1 MVDWYDNKLANV
13 ADKEGIAKLL
23 PVMKL
28 TKYVRSVPLEQ
39 KKEYEEKGWV
49 TVKEYKKTIK
59 IEKSKSH
66 DDVFEDYVWLLFASM
81 GFKFLS
87 CDRHK
92 FKVDIDNGDSK
103 QIDVFGIDDDVVV
116 LAECKSADKPKT
128 KRDFRKEI
136 DHIASYKSQIPKHMN
151 CHFAKY
157 KPKYIFFFCTENYEL
172 SEEDQNRLKDA
183 DILWFDKKKID
194 YYMELISQIGVLCKY
209 QFLGEILQG
218 KDVPGMKEIKVPA
231 IKARMGRYTC
241 YTMMISPKKLLKI
254 SYVLHRSEN
263 IEMKGTYQRYIKKGR
278 IGKIKDYIENGGF
291 FPNSIIINFENSLNF
306 EPALKEQQLDDNCT
320 IGRLVLPSKYRSA
333 FIIDGQHRLYGYAG
347 AKDSEKALIPVVA
360 FEQVSP
366 EDQTNMF
373 VDINNKAVAVKRS
386 LIESL
391 NCELYWNSPIPKY
404 ALAALMSMLAIKL
417 TNDSSSPLHDCIT
430 IGEKPN
436 IDSSKITLSYFIDN
450 GIKNQKYFVKD
461 FHKNGTPIIY
471 GPLHDGDLADNSL
484 KKAFHVF
491 SWYFG
496 EIKKNCFEQWEYI
509 LKNVVICS
517 LSEMLRE
524 FIDEYDRR
532 NPNHQWEKETAKD
545 LENHIASRVELLCK
559 KISTKTKEDFDRYQ
573 DSSYGYGGVKKTKRY
588 FEEMIYESDQS
599 FCPDGLDKW
608 IREKSGLY
616 KEETERMIGEL
627 SDMIVG
633 KAKEILREKYG
644 EGNYIFELPDAVM
657 LKVKSR
663 ESHDIDLEDIR
674 QIALDDWKDSFDV
687 FRDKSMNKGTKDD
700 TTLYLDELAKIR
712 NNLRKD
718 GTITEEQ
725 YSVVQKVYEWY
736 STKENMDDN
745 DV

>member
-1 MVDWYDNKLANV
+1 MVEWYDNKLANV
-13 ADKEGIAKLL
+13 ANEEEIAKLL
-23 PVMKL
+23 PVTKS
-28 TKYVRSVPLEQ
+28 TKYVMSVPLEQ
-39 KKEYEEKGWV
+39 KKEYEDKGWKI
-49 TVKEYKKTIK
+49 VKEYKKTIK
-59 IEKSKSH
+59 IEKLKSH
-66 DDVFEDYVWLLFASM
+66 DDIFEDYVWLLFASM
-81 GFKFLS
+81 GFKYLS
-87 CDRHK
+87 RDRHK
-92 FKVDIDNGDSK
+92 FQVEIDNGDTK

-128 KRDFRKEI
+128 KRDFRMEI
-136 DHIASYKSQIPKHMN
+136 DHIASYKSQVPKHMN
-151 CHFAKY
+151 CHFADH
-157 KPKYIFFFCTENYEL
+157 KPKYIFFFCTENYEI
-172 SEEDQNRLKDA
+172 SEEDQNRLNAA

-194 YYMELISQIGVLCKY
+194 YYMELVSQIGVLCKY

-218 KDVPGMKEIKVPA
+218 KDVPGMKDIKVPA
-231 IKARMGRYTC
+231 IKSRMGRYTC
-241 YTMMISPKKLLKI
+241 YTMMISPQKLLKI

-263 IEMKGTYQRYIKKGR
+263 IEMKGTYQRYIKRGR
-278 IGKIKDYIENGGF
+278 IGKIKEYIETGGF
-291 FPNSIIINFENSLNF
+291 FPNSIIINFENSQIF
-306 EPALKEQQLDDNCT
+306 ESASKEQQTDENCT
-320 IGRLVLPSKYRSA
+320 IGRLLLPSKYRSA

-347 AKDSEKALIPVVA
+347 AKNSEKALIPVVA

-404 ALAALMSMLAIKL
+404 ALAALRSMLAIKL
-417 TNDSSSPLHDCIT
+417 TNTPSSPLHDCVT
-430 IGEKPN
+430 IGEKAN
-436 IDSSKITLSYFIDN
+436 ADSSKITLSYFIDN
-450 GIKNQKYFVKD
+450 GIKNQKYFVKE
-461 FHKNGTPIIY
+461 FHKNGTPIVY

-496 EIKKNCFEQWEYI
+496 EIKRNCSSQWEYI

-524 FIDEYDRR
+524 FMDEYDLR
-532 NPNHQWEKETAKD
+532 NPNHQWEKDTAKD
-545 LENHIASRVELLCK
+545 IESHVQNRVKLLCQ

-616 KEETERMIGEL
+616 KEDTEQMINEL
-627 SDMIVG
+627 SNVIVS
-633 KAKEILREKYG
+633 KAKKILGDKYG
-644 EGNYIFELPDAVM
+644 EDNYIFELPDDVM
-657 LKVKSR
+657 LKVKNR

-674 QIALDDWKDSFDV
+674 LIALADWKDSFDV
-687 FRDKSMNKGTKDD
+687 FRDKSMNKGNKEE
-700 TTLYLDELAKIR
+700 TTLYLDELVKIR
-712 NNLRKD
+712 NLIRKD

-725 YSVVQKVYEWY
+725 YSSVKKVYDWY
-736 STKENMDDN
+736 LDENKIIN
-745 DV
+745 D